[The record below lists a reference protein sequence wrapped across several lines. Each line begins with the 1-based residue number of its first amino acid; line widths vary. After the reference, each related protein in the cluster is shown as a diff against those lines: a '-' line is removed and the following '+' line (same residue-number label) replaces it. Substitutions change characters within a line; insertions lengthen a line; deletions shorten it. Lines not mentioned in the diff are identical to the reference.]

1 MQIVPTRTWLTT
13 LEESGWR
20 GSLRY
25 VCRDRTQVVFPQ
37 RQFQT
42 DTFSALVRLRDGK
55 PFIRVEQ
62 QDDIKNGDRNLTN
75 YALDGVDQR
84 YACPRNGISVQV
96 GRYSI
101 PYWLVEVSGLL
112 MKRDLRDVY
121 RSPQT
126 IRTCTLPR
134 TMYDLR
140 SCTFQYRRLVGLR
153 LNEGLG
159 SLGWSSCAH
168 TSLRVLALPSSLR
181 IFSPDI
187 FRGTKDLL
195 VVLPEGIRIVDANWS
210 LRGVGLQR
218 LQIPASAEVICAEE
232 FKNCDELRE
241 VVVPPG
247 SQLRRIEAK
256 AFKGCALT
264 TFQAPPGLR
273 TLGDEAFAD
282 CPLLAVVELN
292 EGLEVIG
299 ARCFAGTALETI
311 RIPESVREIGEDAFL
326 GCRNMSSAG
335 EPARGPV
342 LRGADLL
349 KQCIVSRAEVFGGEE
364 WKEQEDQPPEW

>member
-1 MQIVPTRTWLTT
+1 M
-13 LEESGWR
+13 
-20 GSLRY
+20 
-25 VCRDRTQVVFPQ
+25 
-37 RQFQT
+37 
-42 DTFSALVRLRDGK
+42 
-55 PFIRVEQ
+55 
-62 QDDIKNGDRNLTN
+62 
-75 YALDGVDQR
+75 
-84 YACPRNGISVQV
+84 
-96 GRYSI
+96 
-101 PYWLVEVSGLL
+101 
-112 MKRDLRDVY
+112 
-121 RSPQT
+121 
-126 IRTCTLPR
+126 
-134 TMYDLR
+134 
-140 SCTFQYRRLVGLR
+140 
-153 LNEGLG
+153 
-159 SLGWSSCAH
+159 
-168 TSLRVLALPSSLR
+168 
-181 IFSPDI
+181 
-187 FRGTKDLL
+187 
-195 VVLPEGIRIVDANWS
+195 VLPEGIRIVDTNWS

-264 TFQAPPGLR
+264 TFRAPPGLR

-282 CPLLAVVELN
+282 CQLLAVVELN

-299 ARCFAGTALETI
+299 ARCFARTTLETI

-342 LRGADLL
+342 LRGANLL
-349 KQCIVSRAEVFGGEE
+349 RQCIASRAEVFGGEE